1 MSYWQRVNEHYC
13 FAAIL
18 VCLIIITFKMY
29 PPKILVLRLF
39 CIDYCFAEILVCL
52 IIIKFKMY
60 SPKILVLR
68 LFCIEIRS
76 CKPIFI
82 YHPRYQ

>member
-29 PPKILVLRLF
+29 SPEILVLRLF
-39 CIDYCFAEILVCL
+39 CIDNCFAEILVCL
-52 IIIKFKMY
+52 IIITFKM
-60 SPKILVLR
+60 
-68 LFCIEIRS
+68 LFGHITTHTLS
-76 CKPIFI
+76 YDF
-82 YHPRYQ
+82 RYN